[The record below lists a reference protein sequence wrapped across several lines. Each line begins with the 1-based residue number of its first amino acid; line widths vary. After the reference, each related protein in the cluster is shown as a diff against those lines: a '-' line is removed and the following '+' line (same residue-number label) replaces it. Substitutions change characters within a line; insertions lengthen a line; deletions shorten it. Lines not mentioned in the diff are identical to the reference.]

1 MPVEEVNDHGVDD
14 IVDALAFSLPTVTTA
29 AGGSEETKVDDAV
42 VGIGGIGGMDGGG
55 GVRISVFV
63 TASGGPMPS
72 ALVETKEVGFSVSF
86 VFKEWTVDKIPV
98 PLCAVVVVVDVP
110 VTLPSASTTGNK
122 VFITIQTDKD

>member
-1 MPVEEVNDHGVDD
+1 MPVEEVNDLGVDD

-29 AGGSEETKVDDAV
+29 AGGSEETKVDAV

-55 GVRISVFV
+55 GVRISVVV
-63 TASGGPMPS
+63 TASGGPLPS
-72 ALVETKEVGFSVSF
+72 ALVEAKEVGFSVSF

-122 VFITIQTDKD
+122 VFIAIQTDKD